1 MPVRRLALTLTLAVL
16 ATAAAGCGGSD
27 SSTTSVPPE
36 TPDPL
41 PKLADHWKPFRSD
54 GQGLAIGVARGWKH
68 GAPCLG
74 NRGEHRREKANS
86 KRHEHGKQRG
96 QSKPKGGHGKQAKNG
111 NRQERGGQK
120 GTRGAGAEV
129 VVLCS
134 PNLLTT
140 VSVTVDRST
149 EALDVPVNQFAT
161 RAFQSLSDERYGG
174 SLEGGQPRKFG
185 GVYEGVAVS
194 GKGRIPGSGFKQK
207 VKLIVLRRESLA
219 NFTVVIAANASA
231 SAAQQRQ
238 AERMVRT
245 LRDEPVENSAGNSA
259 PLP

>member
-1 MPVRRLALTLTLAVL
+1 MALL
-16 ATAAAGCGGSD
+16 ATATGCGGSD

-54 GQGLAIGVARGWKH
+54 GQGLAVGVARGWKH

-74 NRGEHRREKANS
+74 NRGEHKHGEAKS
-86 KRHEHGKQRG
+86 KRHDQAKQKPRNGKQ
-96 QSKPKGGHGKQAKNG
+96 KPRNGKQQQRGENG
-111 NRQERGGQK
+111 RTK
-120 GTRGAGAEV
+120 GAGDEV

-140 VSVTVDRST
+140 VSVTADRST
-149 EALDVPVNQFAT
+149 EALDVPVKQFAT

-174 SLEGGQPRKFG
+174 SLEGGTPRKFG
-185 GVYEGVAVS
+185 GLYDGVEVS
-194 GKGRIPGSGFKQK
+194 GKGKIPGSGFKQK
-207 VKLIVLRRESLA
+207 VELIVLRRESLA
-219 NFTVVIAANASA
+219 NFTVVIAANTSA

-245 LRDEPVENSAGNSA
+245 LRDEPVKNSAGR
-259 PLP
+259 

>member
-1 MPVRRLALTLTLAVL
+1 VALF
-16 ATAAAGCGGSD
+16 ATAAGCGGSD

-41 PKLADHWKPFRSD
+41 PKLADHWRPFRSD
-54 GQGLAIGVARGWKH
+54 GQGLAIGVAPGWKH
-68 GAPCLG
+68 GAPCFG
-74 NRGEHRREKANS
+74 NRGEHKHGGPKSE
-86 KRHEHGKQRG
+86 RHDQAKQKPKDAKQKPSNGKQQQRG
-96 QSKPKGGHGKQAKNG
+96 EQKRAKGA
-111 NRQERGGQK
+111 R
-120 GTRGAGAEV
+120 AEV

-149 EALDVPVNQFAT
+149 EALDVPVEQFAT

-174 SLEGGQPRKFG
+174 SLEGGRPRQFG
-185 GVYEGVAVS
+185 GRYEGVSVS
-194 GKGRIPGSGFKQK
+194 GEGKIPGSGFKQK
-207 VKLIVLRRESLA
+207 VELIVLRRESLA

-245 LRDEPVENSAGNSA
+245 LRDEPVKNSAGR
-259 PLP
+259 